1 MRAGFAIK
9 RSASTVEN
17 VATNPAKVGGPSL
30 IGRVMEVL
38 AICSRACAA
47 AHYYEEHKA
56 MSDAALAERGSSAPT
71 CRAPPS
77 TSSPK
82 HLDAS
87 IAVVAL
93 RAHARPRCARMAAST
108 ARNICGVSLPVLV
121 L

>member
-56 MSDAALAERGSSAPT
+56 MSDAALAERGLE
-71 CRAPPS
+71 RADLPRAAFDKL
-77 TSSPK
+77 TE
-82 HLDAS
+82 AS
-87 IAVVAL
+87 
-93 RAHARPRCARMAAST
+93 
-108 ARNICGVSLPVLV
+108 
-121 L
+121 